1 MIKLQ
6 PQRLEHASIV
16 DPVASTTGVTESVVR
31 AMPAVSL
38 DQFRSM
44 SAEWYWA
51 QDATLRF
58 TFLSPGAREKLALF
72 PPHAVGATFDELG
85 WVWLDEATRT
95 AYLAATGNQGD
106 FVDLLIYDPVGAR
119 HVSLS
124 GSPVLDAAGELLGYR
139 GVARDVT
146 AHHSAQARNERLR
159 DLYAAMTQ
167 ANEAIIHSKQPENL
181 FAAVCC
187 IALAYGHFSYVR
199 MLLIDPRSGRIQAAA
214 SAGQDPQLCPAESA
228 MTHGATAQALRT
240 GHDVVSNDTLG
251 DTLDFDEREAL
262 LLSGV
267 RAHGVFLL
275 RRNGKLAGALE
286 LCAPQPNCFDE
297 ELIGLLERLAANISF
312 ALENFSR
319 EEARVAA
326 ELALR
331 ESENRFRDFADA
343 AGEFV
348 WETDTD
354 GRFTYVS
361 SGVQDFWEYTD
372 QELIGRKP
380 LDLAPPEEAQR
391 VLAWLSEN
399 ARADGSYR
407 DLEYQVLTRS
417 GQVRWILAHA
427 VGVFDAQGQLV
438 GQRGTCRNITDRK
451 EAHVRMSYL
460 ATRDALT
467 ELPNRVLF
475 NDRLHQGLVAARRS
489 NEGLAV
495 MFIDLDR
502 FKIINDTLG
511 HQIGDLLLKEVA
523 VRMLACIRKGDTLA
537 RLGGDEFVALLEGL
551 QHAEDAA
558 QVAEKIVRTLS
569 RPYEIGGHTL
579 RASCS
584 IGIAGFPDDAAD
596 ARSLMQNADTAMYHA
611 KERGRNNYQFF
622 SNEMNARAL
631 ERLKLENELRHALQR
646 QQFVLH
652 YQPRADMR
660 SGRLVGVE
668 ALLRWRHPDFG
679 LLAPPAFVSVAEES
693 GLMESIGHWVIQ
705 EACRQAK
712 RWQDEG
718 FPRLKVAVNISAR
731 ELARSRRL
739 VRSIF
744 RILTLT
750 GLDPSCLT
758 LEMSESLLLD
768 NAGENIPVLRR
779 LGERGVRIA
788 VDDFGA
794 GRSSLVLLRQ
804 LPVEALKIDGSL
816 IDRVGDIGA
825 DLSMVRAITAM
836 AHSLGLVVSAENV
849 ESQPQFDAL
858 AGVDCDEYQGNLL
871 SEALPEEA
879 LRAAFLDPLKRAT

>member
-1 MIKLQ
+1 MITL
-6 PQRLEHASIV
+6 PPLRVEDPPVV
-16 DPVASTTGVTESVVR
+16 DAEVGPDAAVDHIVR

-38 DQFRSM
+38 DQFRPM
-44 SAEWYWA
+44 SSEWYWA
-51 QDATLRF
+51 QDAGLRF
-58 TFLSPGAREKLALF
+58 TFLSPGAREKLPLF
-72 PPHAVGATFDELG
+72 PPHAIGANFDELG
-85 WVWLDEATRT
+85 WTWHDAQTRD
-95 AYLAATGNQGD
+95 AYLAATAQASD
-106 FVDLLIYDPVGAR
+106 FAELLIYDPVGAR

-124 GSPVLDAAGELLGYR
+124 GTPVLDVTGALLGYR

-146 AHHSAQARNERLR
+146 AHHSAQSRNERLR

-181 FAAVCC
+181 YAAVCC
-187 IALAYGHFSYVR
+187 IALAYGHFGFVR
-199 MLLIDPRSGRIQAAA
+199 MLLIDSRTGTVNAAA
-214 SAGQDPQLCPAESA
+214 SAGQDPQVFPIESA

-240 GHDVVSNDTLG
+240 GHDLVSNDTLG
-251 DTLDFDEREAL
+251 DALDYDEREAL
-262 LLSGV
+262 LLGGV

-286 LCAPQPNCFDE
+286 LCAPQPGCFDE

-326 ELALR
+326 EIALR

-348 WETDTD
+348 WETDAA

-361 SGVQDFWEYTD
+361 SGVQDFSEYTD

-391 VLAWLSEN
+391 VQAWLADN
-399 ARADGSYR
+399 ARPDGSYR

-417 GQVRWILAHA
+417 GQIRWILAHA
-427 VGVFDAQGQLV
+427 VGVFDGQGQLI

-475 NDRLHQGLVAARRS
+475 TDRLHQGLVAARRS
-489 NEGLAV
+489 SQGVAV

-523 VRMLACIRKGDTLA
+523 TRMQACIRKGDTLA

-558 QVAEKIVRTLS
+558 QVAEKIVRAIA
-569 RPYEIGGHTL
+569 RPYDIGGHTL
-579 RASCS
+579 RTSCS
-584 IGIAGFPDDAAD
+584 IGIAGFPDDASD

-631 ERLKLENELRHALQR
+631 ERLRLENELRHALQR
-646 QQFVLH
+646 HQFVLH

-668 ALLRWRHPDFG
+668 ALLRWRHPDLG
-679 LLAPPAFVSVAEES
+679 LLSPQSFVSVAEES

-705 EACRQAK
+705 EACRQTK

-718 FPRLKVAVNISAR
+718 YPRVKVAVNISAR
-731 ELARSRRL
+731 ELAKSRRL

-744 RILTLT
+744 RILTQT

-768 NAGENIPVLRR
+768 NAGEDIPVLRR

-816 IDRVGDIGA
+816 IDSVGEIGA

-836 AHSLGLVVSAENV
+836 AHSLGLLVSAENV
-849 ESQPQFDAL
+849 ESQAQFDAL
-858 AGVDCDEYQGNLL
+858 ASVNCDEYQGNLL

-879 LRAAFLDPLKRAT
+879 LRATFLDPLKRTT

>member
-1 MIKLQ
+1 MFKL
-6 PQRLEHASIV
+6 PPLRVEHAPVV
-16 DPVASTTGVTESVVR
+16 DAVASAGEAVESTAR
-31 AMPAVSL
+31 TMPTVSL
-38 DQFRSM
+38 DQFRPM

-51 QDATLRF
+51 QDAALRF
-58 TFLSPGAREKLALF
+58 IFLSPGAREKLPLY
-72 PPHAVGATFDELG
+72 PPHAIGATFDELG
-85 WVWLDEATRT
+85 WIWLDEATRGAYAT
-95 AYLAATGNQGD
+95 ATANGND
-106 FVDLLIYDPVGAR
+106 FADLLIYDPVGAR

-124 GSPVLDAAGELLGYR
+124 GNSVLDASGELLGYR

-146 AHHSAQARNERLR
+146 AHRSAHARNERLR

-187 IALAYGHFSYVR
+187 IALAYGHFSFVR
-199 MLLIDPRSGRIQAAA
+199 LLLIDTRSGQVKVAA
-214 SAGQDPQLCPAESA
+214 SAGQDPQLYPAESA

-240 GHDVVSNDTLG
+240 EHDLVSNDTLG
-251 DTLDFDEREAL
+251 DAIDYDEREAL

-275 RRNGKLAGALE
+275 RRSGKLAGALE
-286 LCAPQPNCFDE
+286 LCAPHRGCFDE

-380 LDLAPPEEAQR
+380 LDLVPPEEAQR
-391 VLAWLSEN
+391 VLAWLTDN
-399 ARADGSYR
+399 ARPDGSYR

-417 GQVRWILAHA
+417 GQIRWILAHA

-475 NDRLHQGLVAARRS
+475 NDRLHQGLVAARRGG
-489 NEGLAV
+489 EGVAV

-523 VRMLACIRKGDTLA
+523 TRMLACIRKGDTLA

-551 QHAEDAA
+551 QQAEDAA

-579 RASCS
+579 RTSCS
-584 IGIAGFPDDAAD
+584 IGIAGFPDDASD

-631 ERLKLENELRHALQR
+631 EHLKLENELRHALQR

-668 ALLRWRHPDFG
+668 ALLRWRHPELG
-679 LLAPPAFVSVAEES
+679 LLSPQAFASVAEES
-693 GLMESIGHWVIQ
+693 GLIESIGHWVIQ
-705 EACRQAK
+705 EACGQAK
-712 RWQDEG
+712 RWQDQG
-718 FPRLKVAVNISAR
+718 FARIKVAVNISAR

-744 RILTLT
+744 RVLTLT

-758 LEMSESLLLD
+758 LEMRESLLLD
-768 NAGENIPVLRR
+768 NAGEDIPVLRR
-779 LGERGVRIA
+779 LGEKGVRIA

-794 GRSSLVLLRQ
+794 GRSALAMLRQ

-816 IDRVGDIGA
+816 IDGVGDIGA

-836 AHSLGLVVSAENV
+836 AHSLGLLVSAENV
-849 ESQPQFDAL
+849 ESQAQFDAL
-858 AGVDCDEYQGNLL
+858 ASVGCDEYQGNLL

-879 LRAAFLDPLKRAT
+879 LRAAFLDRLQREA